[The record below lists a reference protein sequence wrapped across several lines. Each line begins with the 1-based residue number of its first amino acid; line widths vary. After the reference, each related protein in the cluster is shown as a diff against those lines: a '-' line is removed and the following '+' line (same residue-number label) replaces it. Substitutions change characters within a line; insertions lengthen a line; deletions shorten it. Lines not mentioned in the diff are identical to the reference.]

1 MLFFARVRF
10 CTQLFYP
17 CIRGSFS
24 ESGTIRSTII
34 CILYYRSFL
43 VNLLPALR
51 PFLYFLVAERSPL
64 NARARA
70 SEIISFDHV
79 PLQRRERIMEKV
91 MNERES
97 MRVCACIMSVCA
109 WGEKER
115 RIITSFT
122 RKDILA
128 CHRSRIN
135 CTIQQ
140 NKSLDSCVFIIA
152 FTLNFNW
159 IDL

>member
-1 MLFFARVRF
+1 MFFFARVRF

-17 CIRGSFS
+17 YIRGSSS

-64 NARARA
+64 NARYFVRSCAA
-70 SEIISFDHV
+70 AT
-79 PLQRRERIMEKV
+79 ERKNNGKS
-91 MNERES
+91 NEWES
-97 MRVCACIMSVCA
+97 MRVLCACIMSVCT

-135 CTIQQ
+135 CTIQ